1 MRSIIF
7 TNKLIEIFFDF
18 GFLGDKLVKITYDLY
33 VTPPRDGVSEK
44 TITPILKTVE
54 LTINNAQV
62 NILNDLSKSAITK
75 IKKIIDEKPAPETY
89 KVED

>member
-33 VTPPRDGVSEK
+33 VTPARDGVSEK
-44 TITPILKTVE
+44 TITPMLKTVE
-54 LTINNAQV
+54 ITINNAEV
-62 NILNDLSKSAITK
+62 NILNDLSKSAITQ
-75 IKKIIDEKPAPETY
+75 IKKIIDEKPASSTY
-89 KVED
+89 ELQD